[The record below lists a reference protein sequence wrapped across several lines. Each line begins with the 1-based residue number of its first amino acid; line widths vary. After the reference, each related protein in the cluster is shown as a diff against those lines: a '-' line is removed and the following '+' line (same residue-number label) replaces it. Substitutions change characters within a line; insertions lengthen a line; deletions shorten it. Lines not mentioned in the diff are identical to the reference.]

1 MTNSAPQKS
10 NSSGL
15 RILSFGAGAI
25 GTYIGGSLALAGHQV
40 VFLERPEVALY
51 LKQQG
56 MKLEID
62 GITNNLNNPQIVDS
76 LETALALGP
85 FDFALFALK
94 SFDTRPALE
103 AIRQYHHQLP
113 SILCLQ
119 NGVENESIIAEHLG
133 EERVIAGTVTSA
145 IGRRAA
151 GHIVL
156 ERMRGSG
163 IAAGHPLSTRLAHAM
178 QAANL
183 NTWLFSSAQNM
194 KWSKMLTNLLANATS
209 AILDMAPADIFSHP
223 GLFRLEIAQ
232 LRETL
237 QVMQAL
243 NIRAVDL
250 PATPVRLLAFSIRW
264 LPLWLSRPLL
274 AKAVGGGRGQKMPS
288 FHIDF
293 HSGNGKNEVNYLN
306 GAVVR
311 QGEYLGIPTPAN
323 RLLNDTLSALTENK
337 MPAKEFTG
345 KPEALLNLFQNHP
358 QV

>member
-1 MTNSAPQKS
+1 MTLSVPHES
-10 NSSGL
+10 NSSPL

-40 VFLERPEVALY
+40 VFLERPEVANY

-56 MKLEID
+56 MNLEIE
-62 GITNNLNNPQIVDS
+62 GIIRNLRNHQIVDG
-76 LETALALGP
+76 LESALALGP
-85 FDFALFALK
+85 FDIALFALK
-94 SFDTRPALE
+94 SYDTRPALE
-103 AIRQYHHQLP
+103 AIRKYHHQLP

-119 NGVENESIIAEHLG
+119 NGVENEPIIAEYLG
-133 EERVIAGTVTSA
+133 QERVIAGTVTSA

-163 IAAGHPLSTRLAHAM
+163 IAAGHPLSARLAQAM
-178 QAANL
+178 QAAKL

-194 KWSKMLTNLLANATS
+194 KWSKMLTNLLANASS
-209 AILDMAPADIFSHP
+209 AILDMTPAEIFSHP
-223 GLFRLEIAQ
+223 GLFKLEISQ

-237 QVMQAL
+237 QIMRAL

-264 LPLWLSRPLL
+264 LPVWLSRPLL
-274 AKAVGGGRGQKMPS
+274 ARAVGGGRGQKMPS

-293 HSGNGKNEVNYLN
+293 HSGSGKSEVNYLN

-311 QGEYLGIPTPAN
+311 QGEHLGIPTPAN
-323 RLLNDTLSALTENK
+323 RVLNNTLIALTENK
-337 MPAKEFTG
+337 LPAKEFAG
-345 KPEALLNLFQNHP
+345 KPEALVKLFQNNIA
-358 QV
+358 